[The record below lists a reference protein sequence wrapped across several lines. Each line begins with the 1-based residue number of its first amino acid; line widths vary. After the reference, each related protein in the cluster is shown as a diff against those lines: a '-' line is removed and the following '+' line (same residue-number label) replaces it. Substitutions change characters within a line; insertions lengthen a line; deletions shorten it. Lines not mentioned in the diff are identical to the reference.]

1 MSDDLQPEDI
11 LKAAKKGQVAPYYLF
26 HGPGEFRMERIL
38 AGLKTMLVPEAARDF
53 NLEVLYADDK
63 VGDQPVEPEQIINKA
78 SSLPFLA
85 QRRLIILR
93 RTESFTADQ
102 LEKFLPYLEKPSP
115 STCLI
120 FISLRTNF
128 NMKFYKKFRSEGV
141 AVLFDELKGNQI
153 VPWIKKTAS
162 EELGMTLD
170 GEACA
175 YLQAVVGNR
184 SRELYSELEKL
195 HLRYGKTVSRAQVK
209 EAVSHSR
216 VYTVFELMDA
226 VSMKDGASSLR
237 ILKRYLE
244 EEDPREAPPRLIG
257 MLNRQ
262 IRLLWLAKG
271 VTVKRGG
278 VQEVQKKTELASFP
292 ARKVMEQAPRWNEKE
307 LRSALE
313 RLRWSDDRLKSGS
326 DSRVILETLILS
338 LCS

>member
-1 MSDDLQPEDI
+1 MSGDLQPDDV

-26 HGPGEFRMERIL
+26 YGPGEFRMERVL
-38 AGLKTMLVPEAARDF
+38 AILKTMLVPEAARDF
-53 NLEVLYADDK
+53 NLEVLYGDDK
-63 VGDQPVEPEQIINKA
+63 VGDQPIEPEQIINKA
-78 SSLPFLA
+78 SSLPFIA

-93 RTESFTADQ
+93 RTGSFTTDQ
-102 LEKFLPYLEKPSP
+102 LERFLPYLEKPSP

-128 NMKFYKKFRSEGV
+128 NTKFYKKFRSEGV

-153 VPWIKKTAS
+153 VPWIKRTAS

-184 SRELYSELEKL
+184 PRELYSELEKL
-195 HLRYGKTVSRAQVK
+195 HLRYGKTVSQAQVK

-216 VYTVFELMDA
+216 VYTIFELMDA
-226 VSMKDGASSLR
+226 VSTKDSGSSLR

-244 EEDPREAPPRLIG
+244 EEDPRDAPQGLIG

-262 IRLLWLAKG
+262 IRLLWQTKG
-271 VTVKRGG
+271 VMVKRGG
-278 VQEVQKKTELASFP
+278 PQEVQKKTGLAGFP
-292 ARKVMEQAPRWNEKE
+292 VRKLMEQAPRWTEQE
-307 LRSALE
+307 LQSALE
-313 RLRWSDDRLKSGS
+313 RLRWSDDRLKSGAS
-326 DSRVILETLILS
+326 SRVILETLILS